1 MEQNEVTQL
10 DKKKIAIIVI
20 AIVVTALAIL
30 AGVYVYVANHFTG
43 HFHMGTKIGD
53 VDVSGMTAEEADAAL
68 QKKFENYKLTI
79 YKKGGETEAITADEV
94 GLKFSWVVSP
104 ADYLAKQNGYEW
116 IVKKYNPD
124 TYEMQGY
131 IACDEALLSNRIM
144 SLELM
149 KPENQ
154 IPSIDATISAYDK
167 EKGYTLVP
175 AVWGTEF
182 NKTKFYTVVKES
194 ILALNETMDMNQGGI
209 YLEPQ
214 IKDDNENLL
223 AAIDK
228 LNKCLAS
235 KITYQ
240 VGGQTQVL
248 DAETFQPWI
257 SLNENYE
264 VVIDD
269 AAVTAYVKGLA
280 SKYNTYY
287 SPKKFM
293 TSYGQEITISNSNYG
308 WRVDNAA
315 EKAAIITEI
324 KAGSSVTRDLKYTKR
339 ARNRSAQEYG
349 NSYVEINLTAQHLF
363 LYVNGQCIWESDF
376 ISGNVSKGWD
386 TPPGIFGLSYK
397 TRNAT
402 LRGADYA
409 VPVSYW
415 MPFNGN
421 VGMHDATYKSDFGG
435 NYYKTQGSHGCVN
448 LPLET
453 AKTLYAH
460 VSANFPIIV
469 YKLPGT
475 ESEKCIAQD
484 QAAAMDRAILAIGN
498 VTLQSEA
505 AITSCRARY
514 DALSD
519 MAKKYVKYHGVLV
532 NAEKALE
539 GLKNASTISID

>member
-1 MEQNEVTQL
+1 MEQNEAKQL

-20 AIVVTALAIL
+20 AIIATVLAIL
-30 AGVYVYVANHFTG
+30 VGVYAYVANHFTG
-43 HFHMGTKIGD
+43 HFHMGTKIGN
-53 VDVSGMTAEEADAAL
+53 VDVSGMTAEEADETL
-68 QKKFENYKLTI
+68 QKTLENYKLTI
-79 YKKGGETEAITADEV
+79 YKKGGETETITADEV

-104 ADYLAKQNGYEW
+104 VDYLEKQNGYEW
-116 IVKKYNPD
+116 ITKKYNPD

-131 IACDEALLSNRIM
+131 ISCDEALLSNRIM

-154 IPSIDATISAYDK
+154 IPSIDATISAYDV

-182 NKTKFYTVVKES
+182 NKALFYATVKES
-194 ILALNETMDMNQGGI
+194 ILTLNETMDMNQGGI

-214 IKDDNENLL
+214 IKDDNETLL

-240 VGGQTQVL
+240 VAGQTIVL
-248 DAETFQPWI
+248 DATTFQPWL

-269 AAVTAYVKGLA
+269 AAVATYVQGLA
-280 SKYNTYY
+280 SKFNTYY

-293 TSYGQEITISNSNYG
+293 TSYGKEVTISNSRYG
-308 WRVDNAA
+308 WWVDNNA
-315 EKAAIITEI
+315 EKKAIIEEI
-324 KAGSSVTRDLKYTKR
+324 KSGTTVTRDLKYSKK
-339 ARNRSAQEYG
+339 ARVHGGQEFG

-376 ISGNVSKGWD
+376 ISGNTSKGWD

-409 VPVSYW
+409 VPVAYW

-421 VGMHDATYKSDFGG
+421 VGMHDATYKNDFGG
-435 NYYKTQGSHGCVN
+435 NYYKTEGSHGCVN

-453 AKTLYAH
+453 AKTIYAH
-460 VSANFPIIV
+460 VYANFPVIV

-475 ESEKCIAQD
+475 ESEKGIAQD
-484 QAAAMDRAILAIGN
+484 QAAAMDKEILAIGN